1 MHLNPYL
8 LFDGHCEAAFKFYA
22 QVLKGKIESI
32 FKHSEAPPEMKVAF
46 DWKDKVMHARL
57 VVGDQVLLGSDAP
70 PSHYSKPQGFSVSYS
85 LKDTAEGSRV
95 FNELSQGGQIKMPF
109 GKTFWSPGFGM
120 LEDRFGIPWMINCE

>member
-8 LFDGHCEAAFKFYA
+8 LFDGQCEAAFKFYA
-22 QVLKGKIESI
+22 QALHGKIESI
-32 FKHSEAPPEMKVAF
+32 FKHSDAPPEMKTAPE
-46 DWKDKVMHARL
+46 WKDKVMHARF

-85 LKDTAEGSRV
+85 LKDAAEGSRV
-95 FNELSQGGQIKMPF
+95 FNELSQGGEIKMPF

-120 LEDRFGIPWMINCE
+120 FVDRFGIPWMINCE